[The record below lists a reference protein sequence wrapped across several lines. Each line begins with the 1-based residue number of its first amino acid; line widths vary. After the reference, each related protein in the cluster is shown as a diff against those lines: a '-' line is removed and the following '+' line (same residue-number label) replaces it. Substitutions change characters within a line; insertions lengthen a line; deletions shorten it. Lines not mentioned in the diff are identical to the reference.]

1 MFVFKPSLSD
11 FDSLSLE
18 LPIPIENAQEQT
30 FPPSSDCQ
38 IDYRQRKLWVSS
50 ASARRQLTT
59 SNGLGTSWLKW
70 CLHYPPLK
78 AVCVDLKLGE
88 KALKQWADWSQS
100 ASKPCFV
107 RFPNL
112 SQIPQKQKPLQ
123 WRYKRFLD
131 WVVAAFLLTLL
142 SPLMLGLTLLILI
155 DSPGPVFF
163 KQWRV
168 GYRGQLFQIIKF
180 RSMKVNAEQL
190 HHQVMGDQSGLHK
203 HQDDP
208 RVTPLGRLLRK
219 YSLDELPQLLNVL
232 RGEMSLVGPR
242 PWALY
247 DAIRIEAQSQKRL
260 NALPGI
266 TGAWQVEDRSNLLD
280 LDAVNQRDLQ
290 YLQDWSLQED
300 FTILWRTIPKVLSG
314 SGAY

>member
-1 MFVFKPSLSD
+1 MFVFKSSLSD

-18 LPIPIENAQEQT
+18 LPIPLEDAKEQT
-30 FPPSSDCQ
+30 FPPSGCQ
-38 IDYRQRKLWVSS
+38 IQYRQGKLWVSS
-50 ASARRQLTT
+50 ASGGRQLSS
-59 SNGLGTSWLKW
+59 SNGVGMGWLKW
-70 CLHYPPLK
+70 CLQYPPLK
-78 AVCVDLKLGE
+78 AICLDFKLGE
-88 KALKQWADWSQS
+88 KTLKQWADWSYT
-100 ASKPCFV
+100 ASKPCFI

-123 WRYKRFLD
+123 WRCKRLFD
-131 WVVAAFLLTLL
+131 WVVAAMLLTLL
-142 SPLMLGLTLLILI
+142 SPLMLALTILILI

-180 RSMKVNAEQL
+180 RSMKIDAEQH
-190 HHQVMGDQSGLHK
+190 HHQVMGNQSGLHK

-208 RVTPLGRLLRK
+208 RVTALGRFLRK
-219 YSLDELPQLLNVL
+219 YSLDELPQLFNVL

-247 DAIRIEAQSQKRL
+247 DAIRIEAKSQKRL

-280 LDAVNQRDLQ
+280 LDVVNQRDLQ
-290 YLQDWSLQED
+290 YLQDWSLRED
-300 FTILWRTIPKVLSG
+300 LSILWRTIPKVLSG

>member
-1 MFVFKPSLSD
+1 MFVFKPSLNN

-18 LPIPIENAQEQT
+18 FPILIEDAKEQS
-30 FPPSSDCQ
+30 FPPSGCQ
-38 IDYRQRKLWVSS
+38 IQYRQHKLWISR
-50 ASARRQLTT
+50 ATGRRQFTR
-59 SNGLGTSWLKW
+59 SNGVGMGWLKW

-78 AVCVDLKLGE
+78 AICLDLKLGE
-88 KALKQWADWSQS
+88 NSLKQWANWSHS
-100 ASKPCFV
+100 ANKPCYL
-107 RFPNL
+107 RLPNL
-112 SQIPQKQKPLQ
+112 SQIPQKQKSWQ
-123 WRYKRFLD
+123 WCCKRLFD
-131 WVVAAFLLTLL
+131 WVVAAMLLTVL
-142 SPLMLGLTLLILI
+142 SPLMLALTILILI

-180 RSMKVNAEQL
+180 RSMKVNAEQH
-190 HHQVMGDQSGLHK
+190 HHQVMGNQSGLHK
-203 HQDDP
+203 HQEDP
-208 RVTPLGRLLRK
+208 RVTALGLFLRK

-247 DAIRIEAQSQKRL
+247 DAIRIEAHSQKRL

-290 YLQDWSLQED
+290 YLQDWSLKED
-300 FTILWRTIPKVLSG
+300 LSILWRTIPKVISG